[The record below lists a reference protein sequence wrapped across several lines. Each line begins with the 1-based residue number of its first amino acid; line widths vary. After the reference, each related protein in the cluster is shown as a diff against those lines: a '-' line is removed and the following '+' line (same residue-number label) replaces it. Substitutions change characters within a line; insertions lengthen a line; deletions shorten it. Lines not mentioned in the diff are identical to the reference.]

1 MINWKIIWKIIGHL
15 LYLEAALMALCSLMA
30 FLYGE
35 DDFSAFLIAVVTTM
49 ATGACLH
56 FIGRDSTNTMSRRD
70 SILVVTLAWMIFSL
84 FGSFPFLHS
93 GYLTNLTDAYFETMS
108 GFTTTGASLIDD
120 VERLPHALL
129 FWRSLTQWIGGLG
142 IVFFTIAIVPSMTGG
157 SVKVFSAD

>member
-15 LYLEAALMALCSLMA
+15 LYLETGLMAVCLLMS

-35 DDFSAFLIAVVTTM
+35 DDLVAFAVSVGVTLLF
-49 ATGACLH
+49 GIILH
-56 FIGRDSTNTMSRRD
+56 AIGRNSTNSMSRRD
-70 SILVVTLAWMIFSL
+70 SIFVVTLAWLIFSL
-84 FGSFPFLHS
+84 FGSLPFIVS
-93 GYLTNLTDAYFETMS
+93 GYLTNPTDAYFETIS

-142 IVFFTIAIVPSMTGG
+142 IVEGLLS
-157 SVKVFSAD
+157 

>member
-70 SILVVTLAWMIFSL
+70 SILVVTLAWMIS
-84 FGSFPFLHS
+84 
-93 GYLTNLTDAYFETMS
+93 
-108 GFTTTGASLIDD
+108 ASLDPSHFYTAAIS
-120 VERLPHALL
+120 PI
-129 FWRSLTQWIGGLG
+129 SLMPTSKPCQVSPPL
-142 IVFFTIAIVPSMTGG
+142 VLR
-157 SVKVFSAD
+157 